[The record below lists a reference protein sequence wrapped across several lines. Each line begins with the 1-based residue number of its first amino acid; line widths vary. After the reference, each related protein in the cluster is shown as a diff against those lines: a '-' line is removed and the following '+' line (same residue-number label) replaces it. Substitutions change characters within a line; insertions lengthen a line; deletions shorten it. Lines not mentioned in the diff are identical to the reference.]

1 MTNSPS
7 KYSLILP
14 PSGGFRK
21 LKSFQLAQLV
31 YDITVRF
38 VVRYI
43 REGSRTRDQMEKAA
57 RSGAQNIA
65 EGSVFSVT
73 SKKLEMNLTNVA
85 RSSLTELKLD
95 YEDFL
100 RQRNMA
106 LWPDDDPRRFE
117 LVQRRFTSP
126 DEVARWVK
134 ELHEREHASSNA
146 PADPAAAGRRDQAMG
161 ELSANAA
168 HVLTGV
174 AIVLINRQLQ
184 SQAKTFEQEGGF
196 SERLY
201 RVRSEARVRDKG
213 ET

>member
-1 MTNSPS
+1 MPKAPAT
-7 KYSLILP
+7 YSLILP

-43 REGSRTRDQMEKAA
+43 REDSRTRDQMEQAA

-65 EGSVFSVT
+65 EGSMFSAT
-73 SKKLEMNLTNVA
+73 SKKIEMNLTNVA

-95 YEDFL
+95 YEDLL

-106 LWPDDDPRRFE
+106 LWADDDPRRTE
-117 LVQRRFTSP
+117 LVGRRFQTV
-126 DEVARWVK
+126 DQVAHWIKEVY
-134 ELHEREHASSNA
+134 EREQKGPCT
-146 PADPAAAGRRDQAMG
+146 PADRDRAWA

-174 AIVLINRQLQ
+174 AIVLLNRQLN

-201 RVRSEARVRDKG
+201 RVRSEIRRNNIPPG
-213 ET
+213 TGQIPR

>member
-1 MTNSPS
+1 MANSPS

-14 PSGGFRK
+14 PGGGFRK

-43 REGSRTRDQMEKAA
+43 REGSRTRDQMEQAA

-100 RQRNMA
+100 RQRNLV
-106 LWPDDDPRRFE
+106 LWADDDPRRAE
-117 LVQRRFTSP
+117 LVAKRFQTV

-134 ELHEREHASSNA
+134 EVVEQDNQSDRQ
-146 PADPAAAGRRDQAMG
+146 QALA
-161 ELSANAA
+161 EVSANAA

-174 AIVLINRQLQ
+174 AVVLLNRQLQ
-184 SQAKTFEQEGGF
+184 SQARTFEQEGGF

-201 RVRSEARVRDKG
+201 RVRTEARVRDGVRTANDKSTG
-213 ET
+213 RTEN

>member
-14 PSGGFRK
+14 PGGGFRK

-38 VVRYI
+38 AVRYI
-43 REGSRTRDQMEKAA
+43 REGSRTRDQMEQAA

-65 EGSVFSVT
+65 EGSMFSVT

-126 DEVARWVK
+126 YEVARWVK
-134 ELHEREHASSNA
+134 ELHDSEQANSNE
-146 PADPAAAGRRDQAMG
+146 PADRYRAKA

-174 AIVLINRQLQ
+174 AIVLLNRQLQ
-184 SQAKTFEQEGGF
+184 SQAKTFEQEGGL

-201 RVRSEARVRDKG
+201 RVRSEARVRDGGK
-213 ET
+213 

>member
-14 PSGGFRK
+14 PGGGFRK

-43 REGSRTRDQMEKAA
+43 REGSRTRDQMEQAA

-100 RQRNMA
+100 RQRNMS
-106 LWPDDDPRRFE
+106 LWPDHDPRRFE
-117 LVQRRFTSP
+117 LVQRRFTNP

-134 ELHEREHASSNA
+134 ELHDREQATSNE
-146 PADPAAAGRRDQAMG
+146 PTDRDRAMA

-201 RVRSEARVRDKG
+201 KVRSIARVRDGGK
-213 ET
+213 

>member
-14 PSGGFRK
+14 PGGGFRK

-43 REGSRTRDQMEKAA
+43 REGSRTRDQMEQAA

-106 LWPDDDPRRFE
+106 LWADDDPRRFE

-126 DEVARWVK
+126 DDVARWVK
-134 ELHEREHASSNA
+134 ELAEKQVAASTG
-146 PADPAAAGRRDQAMG
+146 PADRDRTMA

-201 RVRSEARVRDKG
+201 RVRSEVRAREGSK
-213 ET
+213 

>member
-21 LKSFQLAQLV
+21 LKSFQIAQLV

-117 LVQRRFTSP
+117 LVQRRFTSQMK
-126 DEVARWVK
+126 W
-134 ELHEREHASSNA
+134 
-146 PADPAAAGRRDQAMG
+146 PAG
-161 ELSANAA
+161 
-168 HVLTGV
+168 
-174 AIVLINRQLQ
+174 
-184 SQAKTFEQEGGF
+184 
-196 SERLY
+196 
-201 RVRSEARVRDKG
+201 
-213 ET
+213 

>member
-1 MTNSPS
+1 MTEIPS

-14 PSGGFRK
+14 PGGGFRK

-43 REGSRTRDQMEKAA
+43 RADSRTRDQMEQAA

-100 RQRNMA
+100 RQRDLV
-106 LWPDDDPRRFE
+106 LWPDDDPRRAE
-117 LVQRRFTSP
+117 LVTKRLQTV

-134 ELHEREHASSNA
+134 EVVVRGNQADRE
-146 PADPAAAGRRDQAMG
+146 QALA
-161 ELSANAA
+161 EVSANAA

-174 AIVLINRQLQ
+174 AVVLLNRQLQ

-201 RVRSEARVRDKG
+201 RVRSEAKKNSA
-213 ET
+213 